1 MLLYVSVTFWAQGID
16 ILFLIKGVQ
25 LLESEAELWFRQTK
39 QNFEAT

>member
-1 MLLYVSVTFWAQGID
+1 MLLCVSVTFWAQGVD

-25 LLESEAELWFRQTK
+25 LMESEAELWFRRTE